1 MLLALRG
8 NPPGGYRDL
17 CHDEMGG
24 CLADLCVSNVKM
36 RTYTLEEIKAYVATG
51 DPLDKA
57 VRTLFKANLSILF
70 GFQHG
75 CFAM

>member
-1 MLLALRG
+1 
-8 NPPGGYRDL
+8 
-17 CHDEMGG
+17 
-24 CLADLCVSNVKM
+24 M